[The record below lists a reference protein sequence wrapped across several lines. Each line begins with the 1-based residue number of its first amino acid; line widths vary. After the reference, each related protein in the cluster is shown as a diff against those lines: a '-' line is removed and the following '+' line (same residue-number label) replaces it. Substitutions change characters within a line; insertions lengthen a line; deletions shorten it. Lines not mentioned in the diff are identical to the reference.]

1 MDAYQKYQLA
11 VSMNKEK
18 FFVSGASGFI
28 GSALFKELGKK
39 NIPCVGI
46 GRKNIHSDNYLKCDL
61 LDRDRLRS
69 ALQGVSCIM
78 HCAGYAHA
86 FNALSGEIKE
96 KTWLINYE
104 ATKNLIEI
112 AVEVGVSKFINL
124 SSVKAMSEPGS
135 NCVDEE
141 WGLNPLSEYGKSKL
155 AAEELVFNLA
165 KKSKINVVNLR
176 LTMVY
181 GRGGHG
187 NLERMAKLIS
197 KGLFPPLPETNNHR
211 SMVHI
216 DDVVGA
222 IMCVAS
228 DSRAHSQTF
237 ILAGPEAP
245 SGRRIYN
252 EIRSIY
258 GYRSISFEIP
268 SVFLRL
274 IANIFEVIQK
284 RSGVRMPF
292 NREVL
297 SRLLDSAWY
306 SSNKIEKFLN
316 WKPSVGLSDGLRRM
330 LCNDLK
336 TQETLSHDLPIEG

>member
-1 MDAYQKYQLA
+1 MDVYQKYQLA
-11 VSMNKEK
+11 ASMNKEK
-18 FFVSGASGFI
+18 FFISGASGFI
-28 GSALFKELGKK
+28 GSALFNEFCKK
-39 NIPCVGI
+39 NISCIGT
-46 GRKNIHSDNYLKCDL
+46 GRKNLLFDNYLKCDL

-69 ALQGVSCIM
+69 ALQGVTCII

-86 FNALSGEIKE
+86 FNALSGEVKE

-112 AVEVGVSKFINL
+112 AMEVGVSKFINL
-124 SSVKAMSEPGS
+124 SSVRAMSETGP

-141 WGLNPLSEYGKSKL
+141 WDLNPLSEYGKSKL
-155 AAEELVFNLA
+155 AAEKLIFNLA

-176 LTMVY
+176 LSMVY

-228 DSRAHSQTF
+228 NSKAHGQTF

-245 SGRRIYN
+245 SGRQIYN

-258 GYRSISFEIP
+258 GYRSIDYEIP
-268 SVFLRL
+268 GVVLRL
-274 IANIFEVIQK
+274 IANIFEVMQK

-306 SSNKIEKFLN
+306 SSNKMESLLN
-316 WKPSVGLSDGLRRM
+316 WRPKVGVRDGLKKM
-330 LCNDLK
+330 LCDDLNN
-336 TQETLSHDLPIEG
+336 QGYLSHDSSVRK

>member
-1 MDAYQKYQLA
+1 
-11 VSMNKEK
+11 MNKEK
-18 FFVSGASGFI
+18 FIISGASGFI
-28 GSALFKELGKK
+28 GSALFNEFGKK

-46 GRKNIHSDNYLKCDL
+46 GRKNIPSDNYFICDL
-61 LDRDRLRS
+61 LDKDSLRS
-69 ALQGVSCIM
+69 ALQGVSCII

-86 FNALSGEIKE
+86 FNALSGEVEK

-135 NCVDEE
+135 NCVDEQ
-141 WGLNPLSEYGKSKL
+141 WGLNPLSEYGQSKL
-155 AAEELVFNLA
+155 AAEELIFKLA

-176 LTMVY
+176 LVMVY

-228 DSRAHSQTF
+228 DSRAHGQTF

-252 EIRSIY
+252 EIRSLY
-258 GYRSISFEIP
+258 GYRNISFEIP
-268 SVFLRL
+268 VVVLRL
-274 IANIFEVIQK
+274 IANIFQVMQK
-284 RSGVRMPF
+284 TSGVRMPF
-292 NREVL
+292 NLEVL

-306 SSNKIEKFLN
+306 SSNKIENVLN
-316 WKPSVGLSDGLRRM
+316 WKPKVGLSDGLRRM
-330 LCNDLK
+330 LCNDSKSQDPLG
-336 TQETLSHDLPIEG
+336 HDSPIGG

>member
-1 MDAYQKYQLA
+1 
-11 VSMNKEK
+11 MNKEK
-18 FFVSGASGFI
+18 FFISGASGFI
-28 GSALFKELGKK
+28 GSALFNEFSKR

-46 GRKNIHSDNYLKCDL
+46 GRKNILSDNYLKCDL
-61 LDRDRLRS
+61 LDKDSLRT
-69 ALQGVSCIM
+69 ALRGVSCVI

-86 FNALSGEIKE
+86 FKALSGEIK
-96 KTWLINYE
+96 KQTWLINFE

-155 AAEELVFNLA
+155 AAEELVFDLA
-165 KKSKINVVNLR
+165 KKSNINVVNLR
-176 LTMVY
+176 LVMVY

-187 NLERMAKLIS
+187 NLERMAKFIS

-222 IMCVAS
+222 IMCVTS
-228 DSRAHSQTF
+228 DSRAHGQTF
-237 ILAGPEAP
+237 ILTGPEAP

-258 GYRSISFEIP
+258 GYRNISFEIP
-268 SVFLRL
+268 GVVLRL
-274 IANIFEVIQK
+274 VANIFEVIQK
-284 RSGVRMPF
+284 RSGILMPF

-306 SSNKIEKFLN
+306 SSNKMEKLLN
-316 WKPSVGLSDGLRRM
+316 WKSNVGLSDGLRRM

-336 TQETLSHDLPIEG
+336 TQEYLSHDSPIRG